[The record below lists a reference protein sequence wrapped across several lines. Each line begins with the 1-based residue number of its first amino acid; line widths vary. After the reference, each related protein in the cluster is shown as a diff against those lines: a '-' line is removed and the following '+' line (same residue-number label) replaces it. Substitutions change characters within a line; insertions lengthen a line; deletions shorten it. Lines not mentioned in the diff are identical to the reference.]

1 MGFNYFKKILKLT
14 SYKYQIFIMNSSYK
28 TEMYS
33 INGKLGQI
41 SLKKKRLSKKLVVL
55 KTKKTKI
62 ERNLISGSIQEVE
75 EKMEEIFMK
84 YNLLLDKEESLLLD
98 REMLK
103 KSETYDIITEMRNL
117 EIEIEKEQ
125 KMRDFLT
132 EPEFTFRNFLNF
144 FW

>member
-1 MGFNYFKKILKLT
+1 
-14 SYKYQIFIMNSSYK
+14 MNSSYQ

-33 INGKLGQI
+33 INGKLGQVA
-41 SLKKKRLSKKLVVL
+41 LKKKRLSKKLVVL

-62 ERNLISGSIQEVE
+62 QRNLISGDIQEVE
-75 EKMEEIFMK
+75 EKMKEIFVK
-84 YNLLLDKEESLLLD
+84 YDLLLDKEESLLLD
-98 REMLK
+98 REILNNSK
-103 KSETYDIITEMRNL
+103 GYDIVNEMRNL

-125 KMRDFLT
+125 KMRNFLT

>member
-1 MGFNYFKKILKLT
+1 
-14 SYKYQIFIMNSSYK
+14 
-28 TEMYS
+28 
-33 INGKLGQI
+33 
-41 SLKKKRLSKKLVVL
+41 
-55 KTKKTKI
+55 
-62 ERNLISGSIQEVE
+62 
-75 EKMEEIFMK
+75 MK

-103 KSETYDIITEMRNL
+103 KSETYDILTEMKNL

>member
-14 SYKYQIFIMNSSYK
+14 SYKYQIFIMNSSYQ

-62 ERNLISGSIQEVE
+62 ERNLITGSI
-75 EKMEEIFMK
+75 
-84 YNLLLDKEESLLLD
+84 
-98 REMLK
+98 
-103 KSETYDIITEMRNL
+103 
-117 EIEIEKEQ
+117 
-125 KMRDFLT
+125 
-132 EPEFTFRNFLNF
+132 
-144 FW
+144 